1 MTASSSVVVFREVS
15 KVFGRVR
22 ALDGV
27 SFSVREGS
35 IHALL
40 GHNGA
45 GKTTSIRIAL
55 GLLRPTSGS
64 VEVFGYDPYRDPS
77 VRADIGYAGEV
88 EGFYKGLTV
97 WSNLMRFC
105 MIRFSDEAFCREE
118 VKKLTDLFELH
129 EILDRKYGK
138 LSAGNRQRVVV
149 ARAFMGSPRLLVL
162 DEPLNKLDPSWRARI
177 KKLFRDYADKNRATI
192 LYSTHILPDVE
203 EVSDYVTILRRGR
216 VVFHGTLEQLLAGP
230 ALTARIVLGRSEDAE
245 KITGEF
251 SGRAEARGSTVTIE
265 LSGIGEAHRLLSLL
279 SSLRIGFTL
288 LEVRSKTLE
297 EVYLEYYA
305 EEVGRSGWEKR

>member
-15 KVFGRVR
+15 KVFGSVR

-35 IHALL
+35 VHALL

-64 VEVFGYDPYRDPS
+64 VEVFGRDPYRDPS

-88 EGFYKGLTV
+88 EGFYRGLTV
-97 WSNLMRFC
+97 RDNLARFC
-105 MIRFSDEAFCREE
+105 MIRFNDEAFCREE
-118 VKKLTDLFELH
+118 VKRLADLFELH
-129 EILDRKYGK
+129 EVLDRKFGK

-149 ARAFMGSPRLLVL
+149 ARAFMGSPRLLIL
-162 DEPLNKLDPSWRARI
+162 DEPLNKLDPSWRAKM
-177 KKLFRDYADKNRATI
+177 KKLFRDYADRNRATV

-216 VVFHGTLEQLLAGP
+216 VVFHGTLEQLLAGST
-230 ALTARIVLGRSEDAE
+230 LTAKIMLGRSEDARRIVE
-245 KITGEF
+245 EF
-251 SGRAEARGSTVTIE
+251 GGKAEARGSTVTIE
-265 LSGIGEAHRLLSLL
+265 LSSIDEAHKLLSLL
-279 SSLRIGFTL
+279 SSSKIGFTL

-305 EEVGRSGWEKR
+305 EEVGRGGGEKR